1 MWTCGQPAL
10 ACAMFHA
17 MVLSGCLVLA
27 FQAASAEQPKRGVM
41 LSPGKPAGIALAR
54 SFSDHA
60 AFVGVSIVIVA
71 AATLLPTSATTTA
84 TTGTGN

>member
-1 MWTCGQPAL
+1 
-10 ACAMFHA
+10 MFRA
-17 MVLSGCLVLA
+17 MVMLGCLVLA

-54 SFSDHA
+54 SISDHA
-60 AFVGVSIVIVA
+60 AFVGLSIVIVA
-71 AATLLPTSATTTA
+71 AATLLPTSTTTTS